1 MNSNLQVY
9 GRNADA
15 QQIAKDQIDAAFPA
29 LEQQFD
35 ITGQI
40 LQKFYDWAFPF
51 MYTEDGGATMTWTA
65 SVRSWITRNAKL
77 SQLEELFENSGTDGT
92 FTETYGG
99 NDTETFTDNHATERK
114 TEFSGVNETL
124 SGALADKITN
134 SPVSGK
140 NTEERKTAYG
150 RTRTYADGR
159 NWTEVMNDIT
169 RAEEPVYTF
178 INSFARLLVSPDW
191 RKERFCDVLPPSVEM
206 EVQTETL
213 PSGSAATAEIENRGT
228 PFNADWLLSPGIPT
242 GAAGQP
248 GPDGQDGQDGKA
260 ALTYGNLYFSSTVPP
275 VTIIQ
280 EISKFNRTPEVG
292 DMCLFPV
299 FFTGSSPDTR
309 PVYIVCGK
317 CSAVDSAY
325 ATFTTVNYALIG
337 GENGTDGQDGND
349 PNAVHFTEQTLNAE
363 EQAQARTNIGAAS
376 TVDLAPQTTNV
387 YAEISAN
394 GMFAYVYAH
403 IVMQRWGNKANIHM
417 DFRIDLRSG
426 NPAVNWTLFTTSRL
440 CSVLGLTSLEFIDL
454 NTRVVIEN
462 GSSSYFGTVGGN
474 CWGYT
479 GLVLGFDSTY
489 SGGIGIGRLYNQ
501 PSNNSVG
508 CWEVTE
514 EEVYNEDYIYHADIW
529 GADVS

>member
-15 QQIAKDQIDAAFPA
+15 QQIVKDQIDAAFPA

-99 NDTETFTDNHATERK
+99 DDTETFTDNHATEQK

-228 PFNADWLLSPGIPT
+228 PFNADWLLSLGIPL
-242 GAAGQP
+242 GPEGQR
-248 GPDGQDGQDGKA
+248 GPDGKA
-260 ALTYGNLYFSSTVPP
+260 ALTYDNMYFSSTVPP

-325 ATFTTVNYALIG
+325 ATFTTVNWALIG
-337 GENGTDGQDGND
+337 GENGTDGQD
-349 PNAVHFTEQTLNAE
+349 PSAVHFTEQTLTSGQQE
-363 EQAQARTNIGAAS
+363 QARTNIGAAS

-387 YAEISAN
+387 YAEITAAN
-394 GMFAYVYAH
+394 MFAYVYAH
-403 IVMQRWGNKANIHM
+403 IVMQRRGNKADIHI
-417 DFRIDLRSG
+417 DFRIDLRGG
-426 NPAVNWTLFTTSRL
+426 NPTSEWTLFTTARL
-440 CSVLGLTSLEFIDL
+440 AYVLGLSSLSFESN
-454 NTRVVIEN
+454 NTRVMIEN
-462 GSSSYFGTVGGN
+462 CPSSTFGTVGGVYA
-474 CWGYT
+474 GYT
-479 GLVLGFDSTY
+479 GFVLAFDSTS
-489 SGGIGIGRLYNQ
+489 SGGIGIGRFFNQ
-501 PSNNSVG
+501 PSNDGVG
-508 CWEVTE
+508 GWEVTT
-514 EEVYNEDYIYHADIW
+514 EEVYSEDYIYHADIW

>member
-15 QQIAKDQIDAAFPA
+15 QQIVKDQIDAAFPA

-99 NDTETFTDNHATERK
+99 DDTETFTDNHATEQK

-124 SGALADKITN
+124 SGALADKVTN

-228 PFNADWLLSPGIPT
+228 PFNADWLLSLGIPK

-248 GPDGQDGQDGKA
+248 GPAGKA
-260 ALTYGNLYFSSTVPP
+260 ALTYDNLYFSSTVPP

-325 ATFTTVNYALIG
+325 ATFTTVNWALIG
-337 GENGTDGQDGND
+337 GEKGADGQDG
-349 PNAVHFTEQTLNAE
+349 
-363 EQAQARTNIGAAS
+363 AQGPEGPPGAPGVAA
-376 TVDLAPQTTNV
+376 L
-387 YAEISAN
+387 EISTSFAPPSAPVTGNTFTVNAQFFNRTPSMGEGCFATFYYSGNAYSVSFYISAVESPDYICTYENVVLLTAAKHAHNVNIMSAANQIFCAFTFVASKPTAYNSFSELMSDMVAN
-394 GMFAYVYAH
+394 G
-403 IVMQRWGNKANIHM
+403 
-417 DFRIDLRSG
+417 L
-426 NPAVNWTLFTTSRL
+426 TT
-440 CSVLGLTSLEFIDL
+440 IA
-454 NTRVVIEN
+454 
-462 GSSSYFGTVGGN
+462 GS
-474 CWGYT
+474 GYT
-479 GLVLGFDSTY
+479 QNGAVVFLRIAGSDELALYVGAPPNISIINVT
-489 SGGIGIGRLYNQ
+489 SG
-501 PSNNSVG
+501 
-508 CWEVTE
+508 
-514 EEVYNEDYIYHADIW
+514 
-529 GADVS
+529 DVSEFQDDMS